1 MLAALYSILVLVVGS
16 AAIIC
21 ASLVAVALTNILAAS
36 AMTYRDDRLLLAW
49 SLPCTLLFVGT
60 LLLMLGYI

>member
-36 AMTYRDDRLLLAW
+36 AITYRDDRLLLAW

>member
-49 SLPCTLLFVGT
+49 SLPCTLLFVGI

>member
-36 AMTYRDDRLLLAW
+36 ALTRRDDRLLLAW
-49 SLPCTLLFVGT
+49 SLPSTLLFVGI
-60 LLLMLGYI
+60 LMIMLGYI

>member
-49 SLPCTLLFVGT
+49 SLPSTLLFVGI
-60 LLLMLGYI
+60 LMIMLGYI

>member
-49 SLPCTLLFVGT
+49 SLPSTMLFVGI
-60 LLLMLGYI
+60 LMIMLGYI

>member
-1 MLAALYSILVLVVGS
+1 MLAALYSVLVLVVGS

-49 SLPCTLLFVGT
+49 SLPSTLLFVGI
-60 LLLMLGYI
+60 LMIMLGYI

>member
-16 AAIIC
+16 TAIIC

-49 SLPCTLLFVGT
+49 SLPCTLLFVGI

>member
-1 MLAALYSILVLVVGS
+1 MLAALYIILFLVVGS

>member
-1 MLAALYSILVLVVGS
+1 MLAALYNILVLVVGS